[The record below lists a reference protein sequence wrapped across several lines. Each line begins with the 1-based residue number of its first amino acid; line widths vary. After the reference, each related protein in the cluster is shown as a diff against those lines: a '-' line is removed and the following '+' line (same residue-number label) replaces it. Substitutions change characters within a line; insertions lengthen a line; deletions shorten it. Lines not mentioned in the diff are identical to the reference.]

1 MELKRSRKSRVDFNN
16 RRIAGMNGNPR
27 NSCTLGLIVALSI
40 GGWGLPFAIGGQSE
54 MTEHPRHSSEESLL
68 NVNTLIGNPVID
80 NTGKQLGT
88 VKDLLIDQASGHIA
102 YIILAYGG
110 TFGGI
115 FGIGVENYSIP
126 WNEVVLIKKDTK
138 MLVQVADAAM
148 GKTGTKHEK
157 VSGDNQIASRGGGK
171 GFDSATVGTLE
182 GTVENVDKELLSP
195 GVGLM
200 DSLVVLDVKTAS
212 GEERV
217 HVGPDDYLKQQGIEI
232 KKGDTVEV
240 TGSRITRDGEN
251 LFLASNIILKE
262 NGNVLILRQKDG
274 TPKWKQGKGINT
286 KSKTRNE

>member
-1 MELKRSRKSRVDFNN
+1 MKGN
-16 RRIAGMNGNPR
+16 RR
-27 NSCTLGLIVALSI
+27 NSRTLGLILTLTI
-40 GGWGLPFAIGGQSE
+40 GGGGLSFAIGGQSVV
-54 MTEHPRHSSEESLL
+54 TENPGHSSEELLL
-68 NVNTLIGNPVID
+68 NASTLIGNPVID

-102 YIILAYGG
+102 SIILAYGG
-110 TFGGI
+110 TFSGI
-115 FGIGVENYSIP
+115 FGIGAENYTIP
-126 WNEVVLIKKDTK
+126 WNEVMLIKKDAK
-138 MLVQVADAAM
+138 MLVQVADAPM
-148 GKTGTKHEK
+148 GKTGTKLET
-157 VSGDNQIASRGGGK
+157 VSRDNQIASRGGGK
-171 GFDSATVGTLE
+171 GFDSAIVGTLE

-240 TGSRITRDGEN
+240 TGSRITHDGEN

-262 NGNVLILRQKDG
+262 NGKVLILRQKDG
-274 TPKWKQGKGINT
+274 TPKWNQGKGINT